1 MSTSATNANVTAMIH
16 GAVHDGLAADAG
28 AILVA
33 NLDETVLA
41 GCLGTGADDLDAT
54 EATLVCV
61 VLDMSGSM
69 EPWRDAV
76 VDAYNAMLEALR
88 GAKGASAIVLSTW
101 TFADTPALVSAFRP
115 VAAQPPLGRRDYD
128 PGGTTALFD
137 TLLGCMTGLVAYG
150 QQLADNGV
158 PSKRILFVLTDGD
171 DNASRARA
179 ADVRTAAQALVAH
192 EAFTLAYAGF
202 GSSDLAKQ
210 AAAVGF
216 PTVVT
221 TRASA
226 SELRRLFK
234 QVSAS
239 VIRVSQA
246 AAGAAPGFF

>member
-1 MSTSATNANVTAMIH
+1 MSTSSTNRVRAMIH
-16 GAVHDGLAADAG
+16 GAVSDGLAPEAG
-28 AILVA
+28 DVLVA

-41 GCLGTGADDLDAT
+41 GCLGTSAEDLDAT

-76 VDAYNAMLEALR
+76 IEAYNGMLEALR
-88 GAKGASAIVLSTW
+88 GAKGAGAIVLSTW
-101 TFADTPALVSAFRP
+101 TFADSPSLICAYRP
-115 VAAQPPLGRRDYD
+115 VAAQAPLCRREYE

-158 PSKRILFVLTDGD
+158 PSKRVLFVLTDGD
-171 DNASRARA
+171 DNASRSRA
-179 ADVRTAAQALVAH
+179 QDVRTAARALVAE

-202 GSSDLAKQ
+202 GSGDLARQ
-210 AAAVGF
+210 ASAVGF

-221 TRASA
+221 TRATA
-226 SELRRLFK
+226 SELRRIFK

-239 VIRVSQA
+239 VIRVSQT
-246 AAGAAPGFF
+246 AAGPAPGFF